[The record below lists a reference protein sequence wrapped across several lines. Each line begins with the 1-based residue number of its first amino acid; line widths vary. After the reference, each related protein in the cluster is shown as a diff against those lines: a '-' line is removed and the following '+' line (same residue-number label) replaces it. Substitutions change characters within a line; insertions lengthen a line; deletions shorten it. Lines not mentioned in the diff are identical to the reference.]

1 MAMLIRYL
9 FIILI
14 FCCSQATGQV
24 KNIGLP
30 YVTNFTK
37 EMYRHHP
44 RNLAIAQGKTGLM
57 YFGNGNGLLEFDGT
71 YWSLLPMPNKS
82 AVISLC
88 VNEDDG
94 KLYVGAQGE
103 FGYVTPDS
111 LGNISYVSLSKELPA
126 GTAGFGDIWKIL
138 ARDGKITAIASN
150 MIMTRDVNGKW
161 MIIQPTGH
169 FFPAFEVRHKVF
181 VFDSG
186 KGLLEFQDNEL
197 FLLRSSEILKGRKI
211 TMMVPYGERN
221 IVIGSDDGSLFMY
234 DGLQILPWKTSAE
247 KFLKQNQVIT
257 GLTLPDGSIV
267 IGTLH
272 NGFLVIDQNGK
283 PLQHIN
289 SSKGLQSSSILAIHS
304 DDGGNLWLGLE
315 NGIDFVELSSP
326 FTAINERSGL
336 PGTGF
341 ASVHEESRLY
351 LGTSHGVY
359 YKDRFAYEDPLSDNK
374 DFRLVENSSGQ
385 VWNLDNRHG
394 ELLLAHNDGAFNIRD
409 GKAQKIVEG
418 GNWIFMRSKNYPGLL
433 LAGGY
438 SALLIFD
445 RERSGSWRF
454 RNMLPDFRESFRIV
468 EEDQKGNLWLSHPHK
483 GLFKL
488 TPHDSL
494 RRFNAVK
501 FYNASNGLPSDFN
514 NYVSKIDSVV
524 VFLTEKGIYRY
535 DPQLDKFSP
544 DPRFGEYF
552 SGKPVTKLVED
563 GRGNIWFVAAQRPGK
578 LLKVSNGYKL
588 SEAQFGKLE
597 GKLVAN
603 FEHINP
609 IDDWN
614 VLFGTE
620 EGFVHYDP
628 SRQQKKIPF
637 YVHIR
642 KVEDSNDE
650 KLIWGNSEHHADHDD
665 LKLPY
670 DRNELRFTFSC
681 TSYRD
686 LEKNRYQYMLVGF
699 DKTWSEWTSRTQ
711 KEYTNLPE
719 GKYEFKVRARNDNHD
734 LSEKDASFVF
744 RIAPPW
750 YRTVTAYFAYSLLSL
765 LALAGIV
772 KLVYRHKERQLRQE
786 KLKSERTIIK
796 LENEKLENEVT
807 YKQRELAS
815 LALNITSKNEIL
827 DQIKSQVKL
836 VSNGMDEDGRAA
848 LSQIIKLIDNNLRLD
863 NDWKKFEFYFDQ
875 VHGNFLK
882 QLRETYPDLT
892 ISQLKLCAYL
902 KMNLSSKE
910 IAILMNVSVA
920 GVEKSRYRLRKKFN
934 LEHEL
939 MLTDFI
945 QKI

>member
-1 MAMLIRYL
+1 MYRPY
-9 FIILI
+9 FIILF
-14 FCCSQATGQV
+14 FCCAQVVGQV

-30 YVTNFTK
+30 FIKNFTK
-37 EMYRHHP
+37 ETYRHHP
-44 RNLAIAQGKTGLM
+44 RNLAIAQGTTGIM
-57 YFGNGNGLLEFDGT
+57 YFGNGDGLLEFDGT
-71 YWSLLPMPNKS
+71 GWGLLPMPNKS
-82 AVISLC
+82 AVISLF
-88 VNEDDG
+88 VDASDG

-103 FGYVTPDS
+103 FGYIVPDS
-111 LGNISYVSLSKELPA
+111 LGNTSYISLSKELPA
-126 GTAGFGDIWKIL
+126 GTAGFGDIWKIFVFEG
-138 ARDGKITAIASN
+138 RITAIASN
-150 MIMTRDVNGKW
+150 MIMSRDVNQKW
-161 MIIQPTGH
+161 TIVKPQGH
-169 FFPAFEVRHKVF
+169 FFPAFEVHHEIF

-186 KGLLEFQDNEL
+186 KGLLKFQDGQL
-197 FLLRSSEILKGRKI
+197 HPLRKADVLNGKLI
-211 TMMVPYGERN
+211 TVMVPYGERN
-221 IVIGSDDGSLFMY
+221 IVIGSEDGSLFMY
-234 DGLQILPWKTSAE
+234 DGLQISPWKTSAD
-247 KFLKQNQVIT
+247 KFLKENQVIT

-289 SSKGLQSSSILAIHS
+289 STKGLQSSSILSMHS
-304 DDGGNLWLGLE
+304 DEGGNLWLGLE

-341 ASVHEESRLY
+341 ASVHDGSRLY

-359 YKDRFAYEDPLSDNK
+359 YKDRFADENPVAGDSDFK
-374 DFRLVENSSGQ
+374 LVENSSGQ
-385 VWNLDNRHG
+385 VWNLDNRFG
-394 ELLLAHNDGAFNIRD
+394 ELLIGHNNGAFIIKG
-409 GKAQKIVEG
+409 GKAERIIDG
-418 GNWIFMRSKNYPGLL
+418 GTWIFMRSENHPDYL

-438 SALLIFD
+438 SALSIFD
-445 RERSGSWRF
+445 KATAQSWHF
-454 RNMLPDFRESFRIV
+454 RNMLPDFRESFRIM
-468 EEDQKGNLWLSHPHK
+468 EEDHNGNLWLSHPHK

-494 RRFNAVK
+494 NRFTSVK
-501 FYNASNGLPSDFN
+501 FYNVANGLPSDFS
-514 NYVSKIDSVV
+514 NYVSKIDGGV
-524 VFLTEKGIYRY
+524 VFLTKKGIYRFNE
-535 DPQLDKFSP
+535 QLDAFEP
-544 DPRFGEYF
+544 DLRFAKYF
-552 SGKPVTKLVED
+552 DGKAVTKLVED
-563 GRGNIWFVAAQRPGK
+563 VRGNVWFVAEHRPGM
-578 LLKVSNGYKL
+578 LLKGSGGYEL
-588 SEAQFGKLE
+588 SQAQFGKLE

-628 SRQQKKIPF
+628 SRHQKKKIPF
-637 YVHIR
+637 FAHIR
-642 KVEDSNDE
+642 KVEDPNE
-650 KLIWGNSEHHADHDD
+650 KVIWGNSAYADPDG

-670 DRNELRFTFSC
+670 ERNELRFTFSC

-699 DKTWSEWTSRTQ
+699 DKIWSEWTARTQ

-719 GKYEFKVRARNDNHD
+719 GKYVFKVRARNDSHEI
-734 LSEKDASFVF
+734 SEKDASFAF
-744 RIAPPW
+744 RILPPW
-750 YRTVTAYFAYSLLSL
+750 YRTTTAYILYFLLGL

-772 KLVYRHKERQLRQE
+772 KLISGQKERQLRQE
-786 KLKSERTIIK
+786 KLKSERKIIK
-796 LENEKLENEVT
+796 LENEKLESEVN

-827 DQIKSQVKL
+827 DQIKTQVKL
-836 VSNGMDEDGRAA
+836 VSATMNEDGRAA
-848 LSQIIKLIDNNLRLD
+848 LTQIIKLIDNNIRLD
-863 NDWKKFEFYFDQ
+863 NDWEKFEFYFDQ
-875 VHGNFLK
+875 VHSNFLK
-882 QLRETYPDLT
+882 QLRETYSDLT

-920 GVEKSRYRLRKKFN
+920 AVEKSRYRLRKKFN

-939 MLTDFI
+939 MLADFI
-945 QKI
+945 QKL